1 MVMQSETC
9 LHCAHADFDA
19 TKDSEMQGFAKCLK
33 ARDFI
38 ERAMYHPRSDRC
50 DKGKFEAASP
60 EEVAKRGRGNANGI
74 D

>member
-1 MVMQSETC
+1 MNIKCPNCGAV
-9 LHCAHADFDA
+9 HCAHADFET
-19 TKDSEMQGFAKCLK
+19 TKGSEMQGFAKCLK

-60 EEVAKRGRGNANGI
+60 EEAAKREGWDGN
-74 D
+74 

>member
-1 MVMQSETC
+1 MNAETC
-9 LHCAHADFDA
+9 LHCAHADFEA
-19 TKDSEMQGFAKCLK
+19 TKGSEMQGFAKCLK

-50 DKGKFEAASP
+50 DKGKFEAAAP
-60 EEVAKRGRGNANGI
+60 EEVAKRERGNANGI

>member
-1 MVMQSETC
+1 MAMQSETC
-9 LHCAHADFDA
+9 RHCAHADFDA
-19 TKDSEMQGFAKCLK
+19 TKDSEMRGFAKCLK

-50 DKGKFEAASP
+50 DKGKFEAAAP

>member
-1 MVMQSETC
+1 MRETC
-9 LHCAHADFDA
+9 LHCAHADFEA
-19 TKDSEMQGFAKCLK
+19 TKGSEMQGFAKCLK

-60 EEVAKRGRGNANGI
+60 EEVAKRERGNANGI

>member
-1 MVMQSETC
+1 MRETC
-9 LHCAHADFDA
+9 LHCAHADFEA
-19 TKDSEMQGFAKCLK
+19 TKGSEMQGFAKCLK

-60 EEVAKRGRGNANGI
+60 EEVAKRFEWFERNGK
-74 D
+74 